1 MIERPEKDTMA
12 TMDTATTAADAPGSP
27 DDRRESGG
35 EASEAVATAAAATGT
50 VVPWDDLGPK
60 IIEAIQTIYDPEI
73 PVNIYELGLIYSVS
87 PADTDGHVDVKMTL
101 TSPHCPVA
109 ESLPGE
115 VQMTVEGVEGVQA
128 AKVDVVW
135 DPPWNPDMMSEA
147 AKLELGMF

>member
-1 MIERPEKDTMA
+1 MDVTDTPI
-12 TMDTATTAADAPGSP
+12 TAEEPTEGTIAPSAV
-27 DDRRESGG
+27 
-35 EASEAVATAAAATGT
+35 EASAPQT

-87 PADTDGHVDVKMTL
+87 PTDTDGHVDVKMTL

-115 VQMTVEGVEGVQA
+115 VRMTVEGVEGVEA